1 MKYTVILSRRARKQ
15 LQKINRPNQLKIGKA
30 INLLADNPHP
40 SGRVLLKSKHTFW
53 RICVGDYRIIYQVK
67 KKELIILIVRIRH
80 RKEVY
85 QNIERIK
92 L

>member
-15 LQKINRPNQLKIGKA
+15 LQKINRPNQLKIGKT
-30 INLLADNPHP
+30 IDLLADNPHP
-40 SGRVLLKSKHTFW
+40 SGCVLLKSKYKFW
-53 RICVGDYRIIYQVK
+53 RICVGDYRVIYHIK

-85 QNIERIK
+85 QNIEKIK